1 MPNVTNETIAMI
13 ISIIAM
19 VFVVLSFQV
28 KNKVPLFLVQ
38 IVGMLL
44 FMVSYFFNASGIG
57 VIINAINLT
66 RNVIYI
72 FVKENNRKLE
82 RVTGICLMVAYVAS
96 YVVYTAVAGL
106 SLADNLWNAL
116 PVIGALFGTIGTL
129 FASKSVN
136 LYRAWKY
143 GDSVCWLSF
152 NINIGLGAIGG
163 VICEILTLIS
173 LTVGILRFRE
183 KKTTTQE

>member
-1 MPNVTNETIAMI
+1 MTNETIAMI

-19 VFVVLSFQV
+19 VFVVLSFQI

-38 IVGMLL
+38 IVGMVL

-82 RVTGICLMVAYVAS
+82 RISGICLMVVYVAS

-116 PVIGALFGTIGTL
+116 PVIGAILSTIGTL

-163 VICEILTLIS
+163 IICEIMTLIS

>member
-19 VFVVLSFQV
+19 VFVVLSFQI
-28 KNKVPLFLVQ
+28 KNKIPLFLVQ
-38 IVGMLL
+38 IIGMLL

-57 VIINAINLT
+57 VIINVINLT

-82 RVTGICLMVAYVAS
+82 RITAICLMVAYIVS
-96 YVVYTAVAGL
+96 YTVYTAVAGL
-106 SLADNLWNAL
+106 SLAENIWNAL

-136 LYRAWKY
+136 IYRAWKY
-143 GDSVCWLSF
+143 GDSVCWLAF

-163 VICEILTLIS
+163 IICEILTLIS

-183 KKTTTQE
+183 KKNTTQE

>member
-1 MPNVTNETIAMI
+1 MTNEIIAMI

-19 VFVVLSFQV
+19 IFIVLSFQI
-28 KNKVPLFLVQ
+28 KNKIPLFVVQ
-38 IVGMLL
+38 IIGMLL

-57 VIINAINLT
+57 VIINLINLI
-66 RNVIYI
+66 RNVVYI
-72 FVKENNRKLE
+72 FIKANNRKLE
-82 RVTGICLMVAYVAS
+82 RVTCICLMVAYAAS
-96 YVVYTAVAGL
+96 YAVYTAVAGL

-129 FASKSVN
+129 LASKSVN
-136 LYRAWKY
+136 MYRAWKY

-163 VICEILTLIS
+163 IICEVLTLIS

-183 KKTTTQE
+183 NKANK

>member
-1 MPNVTNETIAMI
+1 MPNVTNETIAMV

-19 VFVVLSFQV
+19 VFIVLSFQI
-28 KNKVPLFLVQ
+28 KNKIPLFLVQ
-38 IVGMLL
+38 IIGMLL
-44 FMVSYFFNASGIG
+44 FMASYFFNASGIG

-72 FVKENNRKLE
+72 LIKENNRKLE
-82 RVTGICLMVAYVAS
+82 RLTCICLMVAYVAS
-96 YVVYTAVAGL
+96 YAVYTAVAGF
-106 SLADNLWNAL
+106 SLTDNLWNAL

-129 FASKSVN
+129 LASKSVN

-143 GDSVCWLSF
+143 GDSVSWLSF
-152 NINIGLGAIGG
+152 NIHIGLGAIGG
-163 VICEILTLIS
+163 ILCEIFTLIS

-183 KKTTTQE
+183 KKTTIQE

>member
-1 MPNVTNETIAMI
+1 MTNETIGMI

-19 VFVVLSFQV
+19 VFIVLSFQI
-28 KNKVPLFLVQ
+28 KNKVPLFVVQ
-38 IVGMLL
+38 IIGMLL
-44 FMVSYFFNASGIG
+44 FMVSYIFNASGIG
-57 VIINAINLT
+57 AIINAINLT

-72 FVKENNRKLE
+72 FIKQDSRKLQ
-82 RVTGICLMVAYVAS
+82 RITCVCLMVAYVAS
-96 YVVYTAVAGL
+96 YAIYTSVAGL

-129 FASKSVN
+129 LASRSVN

-143 GDSVCWLSF
+143 GDSVCWLVF

-163 VICEILTLIS
+163 IFCEVFTLIS

-183 KKTTTQE
+183 KKS